1 MQKIASSSNLFI
13 DHHSGSRL
21 FVQHPAAGFDN
32 ITMGRYAAAEPTGIE
47 PYRAVDHL
55 IAIAKIACFPV
66 TSVSP
71 SEKQLSVQRVFY
83 IFQVVRSSKTF

>member
-13 DHHSGSRL
+13 GHYSGSRL

-32 ITMGRYAAAEPTGIE
+32 ITIGRYAVAEPIGIE
-47 PYRAVDHL
+47 AYRAVDHL
-55 IAIAKIACFPV
+55 TAIAKIACFPV

-71 SEKQLSVQRVFY
+71 SERQLSAQ
-83 IFQVVRSSKTF
+83 